1 MRVIL
6 DTCVLS
12 ELRKSSETNHS
23 CDKNVWQFINTME
36 NEQIFIS
43 VITIGEITKGIQ
55 LLSKGNRQNE
65 LHTWLQTMENNYQQ
79 SILEIDIE
87 TVRIWGDVTA
97 TAQKNGR
104 IVAAS
109 DGLIAATAIRH
120 GMHVVTRNV
129 SDFKPTGVML
139 INPWN

>member
-120 GMHVVTRNV
+120 GMHVVTRNE